1 MAAADAWESLEKNA
15 RWALEHA
22 SDLSPREALEGMAP
36 LLRLWE
42 YCSEGAYT
50 SWTIFAST
58 GSDTSGR
65 PKVREVVWN
74 RRQDEKGQASANRKH
89 KLRTRL
95 RSSVHVRD
103 AEVSSKD
110 LAPFSDA
117 VARLVV
123 PEIPAPEPVAQG
135 DAYGIEGYRSLAYL
149 RMEWR
154 GSGPAEWA
162 KTIRWVARLRGLLTA
177 SLKEREEVEG

>member
-1 MAAADAWESLEKNA
+1 MAANTWESIEKNA
-15 RWALEHA
+15 LWALEHA
-22 SDLSPREALEGMAP
+22 TDLSPRDPLEGMAP

-42 YCSEGAYT
+42 YCSEGTYT
-50 SWTIFAST
+50 SWTILSSP
-58 GSDTSGR
+58 GSDNSGR

-74 RRQDEKGQASANRKH
+74 RRQDEKGQASAHRKQ
-89 KLRTRL
+89 KLRTKPQSTIR
-95 RSSVHVRD
+95 VRD

-110 LAPFSDA
+110 LAPFSEA
-117 VARLVV
+117 VTRLVV
-123 PEIPAPEPVAQG
+123 PAISAPESAASG

-162 KTIRWVARLRGLLTA
+162 KTIRWVARLRDLLMA
-177 SLKEREEVEG
+177 ALKEREEVEG